1 MIVLQTIKTPCQGRR
16 PDFQGGG
23 GAQPPIFGRFTSKN
37 EWISR
42 PGGKGLEPMAH
53 AILNN

>member
-16 PDFQGGG
+16 PDFQGG